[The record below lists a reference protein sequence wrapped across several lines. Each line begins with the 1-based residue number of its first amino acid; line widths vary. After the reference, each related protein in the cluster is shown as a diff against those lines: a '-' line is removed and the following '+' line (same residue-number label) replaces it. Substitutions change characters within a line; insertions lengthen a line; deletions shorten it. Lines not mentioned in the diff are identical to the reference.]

1 MELILHN
8 GKIKAETGD
17 VSAVFCRDGVFEAV
31 GSDEEVLAL
40 KTEQT
45 KVIDLQG
52 KRVLPGFDDSHMHFL
67 DIGYS
72 FRKLDLR
79 PAKSVE
85 DVIEKFQREAGWK
98 PTTGIRRAGRKSGCL
113 PNRTWIR

>member
-45 KVIDLQG
+45 KVIDLQE
-52 KRVLPGFDDSHMHFL
+52 REF
-67 DIGYS
+67 
-72 FRKLDLR
+72 FRAL
-79 PAKSVE
+79 
-85 DVIEKFQREAGWK
+85 
-98 PTTGIRRAGRKSGCL
+98 TTATCISSILAILSE
-113 PNRTWIR
+113 NWI